1 MNFQVYD
8 KGESIKYCS
17 DTLYL
22 RRDNWDDYSFR
33 TTFDASYCES
43 IGNVI
48 LIGQVKIGV
57 IGMEPAVTFDI
68 IPKHFSKLDNTY
80 FSLGQDERP
89 PLKTTPKRA
98 EDREIRPKK

>member
-33 TTFDASYCES
+33 TTFEVSYCES

-48 LIGQVKIGV
+48 LIGQVKIGA
-57 IGMEPAVTFDI
+57 IGMEPQTKEVSNSITRTEPAVTFDI

-80 FSLGQDERP
+80 FSLGQDESY
-89 PLKTTPKRA
+89 
-98 EDREIRPKK
+98 